1 VSYNG
6 SLLNID
12 TKLKFPSIKKLY
24 ILYHTLNGL
33 NLIVGGKNSFLGF
46 YIYLYFSLLT
56 TNKSFKSL
64 FFSLFF
70 FSKTFDVS
78 FLSKINQNN
87 INFKKFNLFSSNYNQ
102 DNSFLV
108 LGFFWKK

>member
-12 TKLKFPSIKKLY
+12 TKLKFPSVKKLY
-24 ILYHTLNGL
+24 VLHRTFNNL
-33 NLIVGGKNSFLGF
+33 NLIVGDKKSHLGF

-56 TNKSFKSL
+56 TNKSLRSL

-70 FSKTFDVS
+70 FSKTFDLLY
-78 FLSKINQNN
+78 LSKINQNS
-87 INFKKFNLFSSNYNQ
+87 IDLKKFNLFSSNKHQN
-102 DNSFLV
+102 DSIGTFNLF
-108 LGFFWKK
+108 